1 MTQKRVHFLL
11 PEELLAAMDKLG
23 GKGKRNNLAVEI
35 LGSEIRRRRLMQILD
50 GAVGCWKDE
59 DHPELK
65 DGAYAWV
72 RSLRDE
78 GNKRLEQQAAHWGP
92 APE

>member
-1 MTQKRVHFLL
+1 MFF
-11 PEELLAAMDKLG
+11 
-23 GKGKRNNLAVEI
+23 AVQAHTLSSALI
-35 LGSEIRRRRLMQILD
+35 NYRRYQFSVGVFSTLSTTRISEVSLRD
-50 GAVGCWKDE
+50 SS
-59 DHPELK
+59 
-65 DGAYAWV
+65 WV